1 MAANYWDSS
10 QARYWTFTKD
20 ELADIRQQMQDG
32 NKSIYI
38 KYELPEKRH
47 MNIYLQQQLVK
58 LGRRMN
64 LRQQALATAQIYIK
78 RFYLKVEMRRT
89 NPYLVMTTAIY
100 LACKM
105 EECPVH
111 IRLVLTEAARQWPE
125 LGVSDISKVGEC
137 EFHLISTLSSRL
149 ILHHPYRMLLDIA
162 PQLSMTAEE
171 SALASSIINDH
182 YNTDLP
188 LLHPPHVIA
197 VTAIFLAIVLRP
209 AQSGLQAHSA
219 ATSAGAAQG
228 ALQQGLGAMSGNKGH
243 GVKVMK
249 LVEWLAESKVAI
261 EALVDSMQELI
272 SLYEIWESYTEKP
285 CKEAITKFLK
295 ESYH

>member
-1 MAANYWDSS
+1 MAANYWDST
-10 QARYWTFTKD
+10 QARYWTFTKA
-20 ELADIRQQMQDG
+20 ELQDLRRKIQDQ
-32 NKSIYI
+32 NKSLHI
-38 KYELPEKRH
+38 KYELPERRH

-64 LRQQALATAQIYIK
+64 LRQQALATAQIYTK
-78 RFYLKVEMRRT
+78 RFYLKVEIRRT

-125 LGVSDISKVGEC
+125 LGVNDISKIGEC

-149 ILHHPYRMLLDIA
+149 ILHHPYRMLADIG
-162 PQLSMTAEE
+162 PRVSMTAEE
-171 SALASSIINDH
+171 STLASSIINDH

-219 ATSAGAAQG
+219 SLSAGAAQG
-228 ALQQGLGAMSGNKGH
+228 ALQHGLGAMSGGKGH
-243 GVKVMK
+243 GAKVMR
-249 LVEWLAESKVAI
+249 LVEWLAESKVDI
-261 EALVDSMQELI
+261 EAIVDSTQELI
-272 SLYEIWESYTEKP
+272 SLYEVWESYSEKP
-285 CKEAITKFLK
+285 CKEAITKLLK
-295 ESYH
+295 EAYH